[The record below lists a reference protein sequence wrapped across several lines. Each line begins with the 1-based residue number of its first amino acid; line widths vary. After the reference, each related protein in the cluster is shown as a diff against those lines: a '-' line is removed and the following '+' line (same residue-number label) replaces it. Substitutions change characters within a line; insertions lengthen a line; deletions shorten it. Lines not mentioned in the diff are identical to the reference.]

1 MGVTRKVAERVD
13 LATMLPLP
21 DIASTRYCL
30 AEPGKQYIVYVPN
43 GSEVTVN
50 LTDAKGKFRAE
61 WVHPI
66 EGTTKSGGVVEGGA
80 LRTLK
85 SPFEGDAVLL
95 LLIARS

>member
-30 AEPGKQYIVYVPN
+30 AEPGKQYIVYVPSGN
-43 GSEVTVN
+43 EVTVN
-50 LTDAKGKFRAE
+50 LTDAKGKFKAE

-66 EGTTKSGGVVEGGA
+66 KGTTESKGIVEGGVPQ
-80 LRTLK
+80 TLNP
-85 SPFEGDAVLL
+85 PFEGDAVLL
-95 LLIARS
+95 LLSARS